1 MLAQNIVNLSSISI
15 DWLTP
20 PQVLIPKFIGY
31 QLWISLNL
39 HTPRWWGKIAF
50 ITKKGMFCYKSMLFG
65 LKNAR
70 ATYQWMVN
78 KVFKDQLGRIMK
90 GYVDDILVKRKT
102 FEQHLMDLEEV
113 FYMLS
118 HHQINLTL
126 SSVSLPLEEKSLW
139 VS

>member
-1 MLAQNIVNLSSISI
+1 
-15 DWLTP
+15 
-20 PQVLIPKFIGY
+20 
-31 QLWISLNL
+31 
-39 HTPRWWGKIAF
+39 
-50 ITKKGMFCYKSMLFG
+50 MFCYKSMLFG

-102 FEQHLMDLEEV
+102 FEQHLMDLEKV

-126 SSVSLPLEEKSLW
+126 SSVSLPLEEKSL
-139 VS
+139 